1 MDIKK
6 IIGLLAIAVALG
18 MLIMIFLRSEIV
30 GIIIIAL
37 LVFIGYNC
45 YCQD

>member
-6 IIGLLAIAVALG
+6 IIGLLAFAAALG
-18 MLIMIFLRSEIV
+18 MLIMLFLHSEIV
-30 GIIIIAL
+30 GIIIIVL

-45 YCQD
+45 YCC

>member
-1 MDIKK
+1 MHIKK
-6 IIGLLAIAVALG
+6 LIGLLAIAVALG
-18 MLIMIFLRSEIV
+18 MLIMIFLHSEIV

-45 YCQD
+45 YCCD

>member
-6 IIGLLAIAVALG
+6 LIGMLAFAVAIG
-18 MLIMIFLRSEIV
+18 MLIMLLLHNALV

-37 LVFIGYNC
+37 LVFIGYVC
-45 YCQD
+45 YCCG